1 MLFTAQ
7 HNAIHLLEMV
17 QDVMLKL
24 LKRQQNAQ
32 LIVFFLQLAAGVLT
46 VRIPSLS
53 GTSAGFHFYLNRT

>member
-1 MLFTAQ
+1 
-7 HNAIHLLEMV
+7 MV